1 MEIRILRCQR
11 RSRHRSTE
19 LSRCLRQSKNFVI
32 SSRLVDIGFVPY
44 FWVCLSGRGVLRS
57 AAALTRRWRRAEHLS
72 ARTACGIAI
81 SAATPSDLGNATV
94 DEDPASVHK
103 AALVG
108 CKECNDP
115 RHFLMSAGS
124 REGRNG
130 CREVEK
136 RRELAPS
143 GRPTRPML
151 ASGVVAA
158 SCYVPMDNEFLL
170 QYRIT

>member
-1 MEIRILRCQR
+1 VLGDLDGQ
-11 RSRHRSTE
+11 HRAIGLQPSAEATAFG
-19 LSRCLRQSKNFVI
+19 RQTATT
-32 SSRLVDIGFVPY
+32 
-44 FWVCLSGRGVLRS
+44 
-57 AAALTRRWRRAEHLS
+57 AAALTRRWRRAQRLS
-72 ARTACGIAI
+72 ALTARGIAI
-81 SAATPSDLGNATV
+81 SAATPSDLGDATV
-94 DEDPASVHK
+94 DEDLASVHK

-115 RHFLMSAGS
+115 RHFLISAGS

-143 GRPTRPML
+143 GRPTCPML

-158 SCYVPMDNEFLL
+158 SGYVPMDNEFLL